1 MMLYMQKTLNG
12 MSMFVNMVF
21 ETNGVITLLMIIL
34 LLTIIETIVPVI
46 KIRKMN
52 LVKEIKYE

>member
-1 MMLYMQKTLNG
+1 MEKTLNG